1 MKAKKFL
8 MTIFVIASLMV
19 PFSLISFSYGLP
31 HLSAEDIEW
40 GVKEGKKYTWVVKV
54 SNESLGFL
62 PVGSRYEITV
72 TSIRSMNSGNASELN
87 ATITK
92 YNSITKTTTTV
103 LDDDIFIYFDNETS
117 TTLFYAPFYDHGFFA
132 TTSDHLR
139 FADGVD
145 DTFSSEFGFTDPGRG
160 WSDEQLNYIK
170 AEDHATD
177 LTYWWIFNDN
187 SITQELRVDHP
198 RDWEEET
205 FQYLLVLKGSSGA
218 ISYGNY
224 FLIFLGLAMLSL
236 IYIHKKKLVKKL

>member
-92 YNSITKTTTTV
+92 YNSNTKTTTTV

-117 TTLFYAPFYDHGFFA
+117 TTLFYAPFNDHGFFA

-160 WSDEQLNYIK
+160 WSDERLVYIK

-177 LTYWWIFNDN
+177 LTYWWFFNDN
-187 SITQELRVDHP
+187 SVTQELRVDHP
-198 RDWEEET
+198 RDWDEGT
-205 FQYLLVLKGSSGA
+205 FQYLLVLKVSSGA
-218 ISYGNY
+218 ISFENF
-224 FLIFLGLAMLSL
+224 FLIFMGVAVLSL
-236 IYIHKKKLVKKL
+236 IYFSKKKLVKKL